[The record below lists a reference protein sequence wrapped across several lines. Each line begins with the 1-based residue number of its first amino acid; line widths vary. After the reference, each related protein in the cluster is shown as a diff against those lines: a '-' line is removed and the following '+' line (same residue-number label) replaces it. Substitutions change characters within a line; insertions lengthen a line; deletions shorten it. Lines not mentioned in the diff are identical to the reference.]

1 MPDNGSI
8 QKRDAHE
15 MAHGRPVQITE
26 HTTVTELQPSL
37 SDVVCANKKLQIGF
51 IVALVVLALLSGF
64 VARPHFADTKTWD
77 STIEVIDQKK
87 GNVLA
92 LTTSCVALSAGITAL
107 PGDTGTPV
115 AEQLAQLSGN
125 LGIVLAVLYLEK
137 YLLTIL
143 WSVGL
148 GILIPFALVL
158 FAVSLG
164 IHERCP
170 APCGD
175 TRAGSCRDRHGV
187 GACKRLGVAE
197 GR

>member
-92 LTTSCVALSAGITAL
+92 PRPRAS
-107 PGDTGTPV
+107 P
-115 AEQLAQLSGN
+115 
-125 LGIVLAVLYLEK
+125 YLR
-137 YLLTIL
+137 
-143 WSVGL
+143 
-148 GILIPFALVL
+148 
-158 FAVSLG
+158 VSLRCRA
-164 IHERCP
+164 IRERRLPSSSRSFRVTWASCL
-170 APCGD
+170 PCS
-175 TRAGSCRDRHGV
+175 TSRNTC
-187 GACKRLGVAE
+187 
-197 GR
+197 

>member
-8 QKRDAHE
+8 QKRDAGE

-26 HTTVTELQPSL
+26 QTTVTELQPSL
-37 SDVVCANKKLQIGF
+37 SDVVCANKKLQIGL

-115 AEQLAQLSGN
+115 AEQLAQL
-125 LGIVLAVLYLEK
+125 
-137 YLLTIL
+137 
-143 WSVGL
+143 
-148 GILIPFALVL
+148 
-158 FAVSLG
+158 
-164 IHERCP
+164 
-170 APCGD
+170 
-175 TRAGSCRDRHGV
+175 
-187 GACKRLGVAE
+187 
-197 GR
+197 